1 MASYGVFVYNAKG
14 VETSAIDGR
23 SFFLDSIGISG
34 ANAKGSKSYPSV
46 NLNIY
51 NLTYAISGSG
61 GTAGEYIHAKIN
73 GNTITWNSVVKDVSY
88 ITGYIFVCLVE
99 K

>member
-1 MASYGVFVYNAKG
+1 MASYGVFVYNEKG

-34 ANAKGSKSYPSV
+34 ANANGSKSYPSV
-46 NLNIY
+46 NLNLY

-61 GTAGEYIHAKIN
+61 GSAGAYIHAKIS
-73 GNTITWNSVVKDVSY
+73 GNTITWTSVVKDAQY
-88 ITGYIFVCLVE
+88 ITGYIFICLTE

>member
-1 MASYGVFVYNAKG
+1 MGSYGVFAYNAKG

-34 ANAKGSKSYPSV
+34 ANANGSKSYPSV

-51 NLTYAISGSG
+51 KLTYAISGSG
-61 GTAGEYIHAKIN
+61 GSAGAYIHAKIN
-73 GNTITWNSVVKDVSY
+73 GNTIKWNSVVQDAKY

-99 K
+99 I

>member
-1 MASYGVFVYNAKG
+1 MASYGVFVYNDKG

-23 SFFLDSIGISG
+23 SFFLDSIQISG
-34 ANAKGSKSYPSV
+34 ANKNGSKSYPSV

-51 NLTYAISGSG
+51 NLIYAISGSG
-61 GTAGEYIHAKIN
+61 GTAGEYIHAKVN
-73 GNTITWNSVVKDVSY
+73 GNTISWTSVVGDVNY